1 MMRLRALAAVAFL
14 LCAWPVAA
22 TRAFA
27 QGSAGYKIIV
37 NPVNPTTSLSKA
49 QISSLFLRRTTTWE
63 NGEPVLPIDQVE
75 SSPLR
80 ETFSRD
86 VLGMSASAAAQQ
98 MAGHGPAASLATD
111 REVLAYVRLKPGA
124 IGYVSAATPV
134 EGVKV
139 VGSGGAGGE
148 RSTEPVKVGGAV
160 APPAKLVHVQPVYP
174 PAARAQR
181 VEGTVDVE
189 IVISPTGTVEQA
201 RVVKGVMFL
210 NDAALHAVRQWKYAP
225 TMVNGV
231 AVSVRMIVKVSF
243 LLQ

>member
-1 MMRLRALAAVAFL
+1 MIRRTPFVLFVHLLFGATSAL
-14 LCAWPVAA
+14 
-22 TRAFA
+22 A
-27 QGSAGYKIIV
+27 QGSAGYKVIV
-37 NPVNPTTSLSKA
+37 NPVNPTTALSKS

-63 NGEPVLPIDQVE
+63 NGEPVLPVDQVE

-86 VLGMSASAAAQQ
+86 ILGMSPSAAAQQ
-98 MAGHGPAASLATD
+98 AAGRGDPAPSLATD

-124 IGYVSAATPV
+124 IGYVSSGTPV

-139 VGSGGAGGE
+139 VNFGHAGPEAGM
-148 RSTEPVKVGGAV
+148 EPVKVGGSV
-160 APPAKLVHVQPVYP
+160 APPAKIVNVQPVYP

-201 RVVKGVMFL
+201 RVVKPAMFL
-210 NDAALHAVRQWKYAP
+210 NEAALNAVRQWKFAP
-225 TMVNGV
+225 TVINGV
-231 AVSVRMIVKVSF
+231 AVSVKMIVKVAF
-243 LLQ
+243 VLQ